1 MVEWTRTSAS
11 GLAITRFFFLFCV
24 RETSVT
30 VLKSRWPTA
39 SLRGSYHYDGKIYG
53 TEGVDIWDK
62 GNRIKKREPLSLHDE
77 FTNGKRD
84 GDFLALRLKT
94 TCHILF

>member
-1 MVEWTRTSAS
+1 MIDLYT
-11 GLAITRFFFLFCV
+11 
-24 RETSVT
+24 
-30 VLKSRWPTA
+30 
-39 SLRGSYHYDGKIYG
+39 LRLQNLRDKFELYDGKIYG